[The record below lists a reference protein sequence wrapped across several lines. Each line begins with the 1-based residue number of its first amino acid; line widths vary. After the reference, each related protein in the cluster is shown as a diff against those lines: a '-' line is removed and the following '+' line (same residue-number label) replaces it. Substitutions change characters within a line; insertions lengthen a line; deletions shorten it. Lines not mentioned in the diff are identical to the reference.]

1 MEAYPWIVPLSEADG
16 AESVFGGKAANLARL
31 AQAGFRVAPGFC
43 IAIEAYEQFLEAN
56 RLGAVIQMELGRKPL
71 EQMRW
76 EEIWDAALRI
86 RNRFLNSAIADDLA
100 RALSER
106 VMELGTELPLA
117 VRSSAP
123 GEDSADRSFAGLHES
138 YLNVVGPRAV
148 CDAMRMVWASLWSD
162 AALLY
167 RKELSLDPTK
177 SRMAV
182 LVQVMQNE
190 DCSGV
195 AFGCDPRNGNLD
207 RAIIEAVP
215 GVCADLVDGNTDPDR
230 WVFARSSRQLI
241 ECRRGESADR
251 DADRELLARTDLLAL
266 LDVLDQVQ
274 ELMGWPADMEWTGRR
289 KRLAL
294 LQARP
299 VTQAGSC
306 AADADDQ
313 RPWYLTL
320 RPGRQKLKE
329 LCDRVA
335 GELIPDLQRTGDRL
349 ADEDLD
355 RRDDRALADCLE
367 ERKNLIDHWK
377 KVYWDEFIPMAHGVR
392 YLGLYYNDAVRPED
406 PYEFVELLRGEAM
419 LAAQRNRSMREV
431 AKQVSTNAAVRDVL
445 EQAIRATN
453 SASALDQFLNKALP
467 AVPEGRACL
476 EAVNELRK
484 NYLDIAFDGVRLAD
498 RPGALLRTVLELSS
512 KVGADLE
519 EDASSKVSASELE
532 RRLFDE
538 VGSEREAEA
547 REVLRLGRLSW
558 KLRDDDNI
566 LVARLESQLLRALD
580 AAMERLKAAG
590 RVDGEA
596 DSRAE
601 CVDLV
606 CSALRDPSGGP
617 LAIPEAEVSEGRE
630 SSPDAAEKPRQ
641 LIGQPA
647 AAGIGRGCVRVIRS
661 AADLESFRAGE
672 VLVCDAIQPMMT
684 HLVPLAC
691 AVVERRGGM
700 LIHGAII
707 ARELGIPCVNGI
719 SKLTELLEDGLIV
732 TVDGHLGIVT
742 VGEPELDLEL
752 CS

>member
-31 AQAGFRVAPGFC
+31 AQTGFRVAPGFC
-43 IAIEAYEQFLEAN
+43 IAIGAYEQFLEAN

-71 EQMRW
+71 DQMRW
-76 EEIWDAALRI
+76 EEVWDAALRI

-100 RALSER
+100 RALSEQ
-106 VMELGTELPLA
+106 VIELGAEVPLA

-138 YLNVVGPRAV
+138 YLNVVGPEATCEAV
-148 CDAMRMVWASLWSD
+148 RLVWASLWSD

-167 RKELSLDPTK
+167 RKELCLDPTK

-195 AFGCDPRNGNLD
+195 AFGCDPRNGDLD

-241 ECRRGESADR
+241 ESRRGDSADR
-251 DADRELLARTDLLAL
+251 NADRELLAQTDLHAL
-266 LDVLDQVQ
+266 LEVLDRV
-274 ELMGWPADMEWTGRR
+274 EEMMGWPPDMEWTGRR
-289 KRLAL
+289 DRLAL

-320 RPGRQKLKE
+320 RPGRQRLKD

-335 GELIPDLQRTGDRL
+335 GKLIPELARTGDRL
-349 ADEDLD
+349 AAEDLD
-355 RRDDRALADCLE
+355 CLDDPALADRLE
-367 ERKNLIDHWK
+367 ERKGLIDHWK
-377 KVYWDEFIPMAHGVR
+377 EIYWDEFIPMAHGVR

-406 PYEFVELLRGEAM
+406 PYEFVELLRGEDM

-431 AKQVSTNAAVRDVL
+431 ARLLTTNLPARNVL
-445 EQAIRATN
+445 EQAIETTD
-453 SASALDQFLNKALP
+453 SAFALDQFLNNAMATVSGGQAFLD
-467 AVPEGRACL
+467 AF
-476 EAVNELRK
+476 NELRRS
-484 NYLDIAFDGVRLAD
+484 YLDIAFDGVRLAD
-498 RPGALLRTVLELSS
+498 RPAALLRTVLEL
-512 KVGADLE
+512 GPRIGGDLVSE
-519 EDASSKVSASELE
+519 KVSAGELQK
-532 RRLFDE
+532 RLLDE

-558 KLRDDDNI
+558 RLRDDDNI

-580 AAMERLKAAG
+580 LAMERLKTTG
-590 RVDGEA
+590 RVDAEA
-596 DSRAE
+596 ENRIE
-601 CVDLV
+601 YLELV
-606 CSALRDPSGGP
+606 CSALRDPAGGP
-617 LAIPEAEVSEGRE
+617 VVLPETQGRE
-630 SSPDAAEKPRQ
+630 AREAPSDVEEKPRQ

-647 AAGIGRGCVRVIRS
+647 AIGIARGRVRIIRS
-661 AADLESFRAGE
+661 ATDLESFRAGE

-707 ARELGIPCVNGI
+707 ARELGIPCVNGV
-719 SKLTELLEDGLIV
+719 SRLTDLLDDGVVV

-742 VGEPELDLEL
+742 VGEPELDLEIL
-752 CS
+752 G